1 MSKTP
6 LARQLQKI
14 AAAHAAEDAPDVVA
28 PSITRRAFLKAASA
42 AVVTAA
48 LPQITRAAN
57 SPSIAIIGAG
67 LAGLTAAYRL
77 RQAGYAATIYE
88 ASTRAGGR
96 CFTGRGDFNEGQII
110 EHGGE
115 LIDTGHRALRKL
127 AGELGLQLDDLLL
140 TEPKGTG
147 PLYFFDGAPYTFDQ
161 AAADFS
167 NIWPALRDDLAAA
180 GYPTQYFQYTK
191 AGQALDRTSID
202 AWIETRVPGGLRSRL
217 GQLLSVAYN
226 IEYGAET
233 RDQSSLNLLYLLG
246 YSGRNNLA
254 LFGGSDERY
263 HVRGGNDLIVSGLL
277 ERLGGRIET
286 SNELVALRRNANG
299 GATLTFRNGSAY
311 RDVTADRVLL
321 ALPFSILR
329 RSVDYRR
336 AGFDDLKRMAIE
348 QLGMG
353 SNTKLQLQFSSRLW
367 TQAGANGDTFADT
380 GYQATWEVTRGQP
393 GTSGILVNYTGGEV
407 SLTQS
412 GGTVASKA
420 NAFLNQ
426 IEPVLPGLGATWNGK
441 ATRDAWS
448 TYAWTRGSYS
458 YYRVGQYTAF
468 SGAEREISGSVHFA
482 GEHTSRDSQGYLNG
496 AVESGDRAASEI
508 ADALK

>member
-1 MSKTP
+1 MS
-6 LARQLQKI
+6 
-14 AAAHAAEDAPDVVA
+14 
-28 PSITRRAFLKAASA
+28 RRSLLKAAAA
-42 AVVTAA
+42 AVVSAA
-48 LPQITRAAN
+48 LPRIAHAG
-57 SPSIAIIGAG
+57 SGPSIAIVGAG

-96 CFTGRGDFNEGQII
+96 CFSGRGAFDDGQII

-115 LIDTGHRALRKL
+115 LIDTGHRAIRKL
-127 AGELGLQLDDLLL
+127 AGELGLQLDDLLQA
-140 TEPKGTG
+140 EPKGSG
-147 PLYFFDGAPYTFDQ
+147 ALYYFDGGPYTVEQ
-161 AAADFS
+161 ANTDFS
-167 NIWPALRDDLAAA
+167 GIWPALRDDLAAA
-180 GYPTQYFQYTK
+180 GYPTQYFQYTS
-191 AGQALDRTSID
+191 AGQALDRMSID
-202 AWIETRVPGGLRSRL
+202 AWINSRVPGGLASRL
-217 GQLLSVAYN
+217 GQLLSIAYN

-233 RDQSSLNLLYLLG
+233 SDQSSLNLLYLLG

-277 ERLGGRIET
+277 ERLGGQIET
-286 SNELVALRRNANG
+286 SSELVALRRNANG
-299 GATLTFRNGSAY
+299 SATLTFRGGSAY
-311 RDVTADRVLL
+311 RDVTADRVVL

-329 RSVDYRR
+329 RSVDYRL
-336 AGFDDLKRMAIE
+336 AGFNDLKRAAIE

-353 SNTKLQLQFSSRLW
+353 SNTKLQLQFRARLW
-367 TQAGANGDTFADT
+367 NEAGSNGDSYADT

-393 GTSGILVNYTGGEV
+393 GASGILVNYTGGDV
-407 SLTQS
+407 SLAQG

-420 NAFLNQ
+420 NAFLSQ
-426 IEPVLPGLGATWNGK
+426 IEPVLPGLSAAWNGK

-448 TYAWTRGSYS
+448 TYAWTRGAYS

-468 SGAEREISGSVHFA
+468 SGAEREISGNIHFA

-496 AVESGDRAASEI
+496 AVESGDRAAVEI